1 MSLQFKPMPW
11 LSAITAICLAI
22 LISLGVWQY
31 QRLHWKKALL
41 AEVEAAV
48 TAPPLSSLAELEAS
62 IEAGKP
68 VDFRRIG
75 FSAMVDGN
83 GSYLVYSSRS
93 DGIYWR
99 QFSPM
104 QDGAHSFFGAFG
116 YIKDK
121 DRGGV
126 TDTLAQPPISPSP
139 IAGYIRKNHKMGAIE
154 ALVKNKANPE
164 SNRYFKFNQT
174 GDWAQGSA
182 ASYYIDIDAQIA
194 DARQLP
200 IKRPEI
206 ANNHLD
212 YMLTWFSFAGI
223 LLFIYGL
230 IHVRSG
236 RLKFHESK

>member
-62 IEAGKP
+62 INAGNP

-75 FSAMVDGN
+75 FSAIVDGSA
-83 GSYLVYSSRS
+83 SYLVYSSRS

-99 QFSPM
+99 QFSPLKE
-104 QDGAHSFFGAFG
+104 GEHSFFGALG

-121 DRGGV
+121 DRSEVPG
-126 TDTLAQPPISPSP
+126 TPAQPAISPADF
-139 IAGYIRKNHKMGAIE
+139 AGYIRKDHKMGAIE
-154 ALVKNKANPE
+154 ALVKNEANPE

-182 ASYYIDIDAQIA
+182 ALYYIDIDTQIM
-194 DARQLP
+194 DAGKLP